1 MPFPRANRAQT
12 EPLAALVAV
21 SAFIVGVGIYG
32 AYVTDTLPGTS
43 DRTQE
48 ETAIDRVWA
57 DLEESGVFYAHDHSR
72 DISSEVETGSIP
84 IGENIDIS
92 VDVHTDE
99 TPETIARARFD
110 ADGNARS
117 LESVGEPPKD
127 AGVAERAIPVT
138 ITRQAAVRSGTLRVE
153 VWS

>member
-1 MPFPRANRAQT
+1 MLFPRSNRGQT

-21 SAFIVGVGIYG
+21 TAFIVGVGIYG

-57 DLEESGVFYAHDHSR
+57 DLEESGVFYAHDSPR
-72 DISSEVETGSIP
+72 DISREIETDSIP
-84 IGENIDIS
+84 NGENIDIS
-92 VDVHTDE
+92 VDVYTDG

-117 LESVGEPPKD
+117 LESVSEPPKD
-127 AGVAERAIPVT
+127 AGVSERAIPVT
-138 ITRQAAVRSGTLRVE
+138 VTNQAAIRSGTLRVE